1 MLFLKSCMRLR
12 GGAAVKSDCNSEAR
26 SGPHEWMGYLSSF
39 ARPDQ
44 GTILI
49 PRSEIQLGFAPL
61 KLSPA

>member
-1 MLFLKSCMRLR
+1 MLFLKGRMSLR
-12 GGAAVKSDCNSEAR
+12 GGAVVNPDCNSEAQ
-26 SGPHEWMGYLSSF
+26 SGPHGWIYLSSF

-49 PRSEIQLGFAPL
+49 PRSEIQLGFAPS

>member
-1 MLFLKSCMRLR
+1 MLFLKKWMRLS
-12 GGAAVKSDCNSEAR
+12 GGSGVNSDCNSEAR
-26 SGPHEWMGYLSSF
+26 SGPHVWRGYLSSF